1 VRTFLPKNRTG
12 TGMIRRRLQ
21 IRETIATI
29 LADDEPLI
37 EKAREGIIRSRQE
50 LEHYVATDPFFVS
63 TLEPYHVRT
72 GIRTVDRMAEAG
84 VRAGVGPMAA
94 VAGAIAWAGL
104 EAMIGSGAGFGVID
118 NGGDI
123 ALFTDRE
130 LTIGIH
136 AGNSP
141 FSDSLGFAISPDP
154 EILGIC
160 TSSATVGPSLS
171 FGSADAVTVFA
182 RNPALADAW
191 ATAICNEVTPENT
204 SVFDRL
210 NPAEVRAVFVVIGE
224 WTCRWGEVPPMVR
237 TKERKDLITGG
248 MW

>member
-1 VRTFLPKNRTG
+1 
-12 TGMIRRRLQ
+12 MIRRRLQ

-29 LADDEPLI
+29 LADNDSAV
-37 EKAREGIIRSRQE
+37 EKAREGIICARQE
-50 LEHYVATDPFFVS
+50 LEHYVATDPFFIS
-63 TLEPYHVRT
+63 TLEPYPVRT
-72 GIRTVDRMAEAG
+72 GILTVDRMAEAG
-84 VRAGVGPMAA
+84 ERAGVGPMAA
-94 VAGAIAWAGL
+94 VAGSIAWAGL
-104 EAMIGSGAGFGVID
+104 EAMLTGGAGFGVID

-123 ALFTDRE
+123 ALYSDRE

-136 AGNSP
+136 AGTSP
-141 FSDSLGFAISPDP
+141 LSDSLGFSIGPDT

-160 TSSATVGPSLS
+160 TSSATVGPSIS

-191 ATAICNEVTPENT
+191 ATAICNQVTKENT

-210 NPAEVRAVFVVIGE
+210 DPAEIQGVFVVIGD
-224 WTCRWGEVPPMVR
+224 WTCQWGDTPPVVR
-237 TKERKDLITGG
+237 TTERRDLITGG

>member
-1 VRTFLPKNRTG
+1 
-12 TGMIRRRLQ
+12 MIRRRLQ

-29 LADDEPLI
+29 LADDEPAI
-37 EKAREGIIRSRQE
+37 EKAREGIIRARQE
-50 LEHYVATDPFFVS
+50 LEHYVAVDPFFVS
-63 TLEPYHVRT
+63 TLEPYPVRT

-94 VAGAIAWAGL
+94 VAGAIAGAGL
-104 EAMIGSGAGFGVID
+104 EAMLESGAGFGVID

-123 ALFTDRE
+123 ALFSDRE
-130 LTIGIH
+130 LTIGLH

-141 FSDSLGFAISPDP
+141 VSGCQGFAIGADR

-191 ATAICNEVTPENT
+191 ATAICNEVTQQDT
-204 SVFDRL
+204 SVLNRL
-210 NPAEVRAVFVVIGE
+210 SPGEVRGVFVVIGE
-224 WTCRWGEVPPMVR
+224 WTCRWGEVPPMVWTR
-237 TKERKDLITGG
+237 ESKDLITGG

>member
-1 VRTFLPKNRTG
+1 
-12 TGMIRRRLQ
+12 MIRRRLQ

-29 LADDEPLI
+29 LADDEAAT
-37 EKAREGIIRSRQE
+37 EKAREGIIRARQE

-63 TLEPYHVRT
+63 TLEPYPVRT
-72 GIRTVDRMAEAG
+72 GILTVDRMAEAG

-104 EAMIGSGAGFGVID
+104 EAMLKCGAGFGVID

-136 AGNSP
+136 AGASHL
-141 FSDSLGFAISPDP
+141 SDSVGFTIGPDP

-171 FGSADAVTVFA
+171 FGRADAVTVFA

-204 SVFDRL
+204 SVLDL
-210 NPAEVRAVFVVIGE
+210 LDPGEVRGVFVVMGE
-224 WTCRWGEVPPMVR
+224 WTCRWGEVPPIVR

>member
-1 VRTFLPKNRTG
+1 
-12 TGMIRRRLQ
+12 MIRRRLQ

-29 LADDEPLI
+29 LADNEAAT
-37 EKAREGIIRSRQE
+37 ENAREGIIRARQE

-63 TLEPYHVRT
+63 TLEPYPVRT
-72 GIRTVDRMAEAG
+72 GILTVDRMAEAG

-104 EAMIGSGAGFGVID
+104 EAMLKCGAGFGVID

-136 AGNSP
+136 AGASP
-141 FSDSLGFAISPDP
+141 LSDSVGFTIGPDP

-171 FGSADAVTVFA
+171 FGRADAVTVFA

-204 SVFDRL
+204 SVLDL
-210 NPAEVRAVFVVIGE
+210 LDPGEVRGVFVVMGE
-224 WTCRWGEVPPMVR
+224 WICRWGEVPPIVR

>member
-1 VRTFLPKNRTG
+1 
-12 TGMIRRRLQ
+12 MIRRRLQ

-29 LADDEPLI
+29 LADDEAAT
-37 EKAREGIIRSRQE
+37 EKAREGIIRARQE

-63 TLEPYHVRT
+63 TLEPYPVRT
-72 GIRTVDRMAEAG
+72 GILTVDRMAEAG

-104 EAMIGSGAGFGVID
+104 EAMLEGGAGFGVID

-136 AGNSP
+136 AGASP
-141 FSDSLGFAISPDP
+141 LSDSVGFMIGPDP
-154 EILGIC
+154 GILGIC

-171 FGSADAVTVFA
+171 FGRADAVTVFA
-182 RNPALADAW
+182 RNPAVSDAW

-204 SVFDRL
+204 SVLDRL
-210 NPAEVRAVFVVIGE
+210 DPGEVRGVFVVMGE
-224 WTCRWGEVPPMVR
+224 WTCRWGEVPPIVR

>member
-1 VRTFLPKNRTG
+1 
-12 TGMIRRRLQ
+12 MIRRRLQ

-29 LADDEPLI
+29 LADDEPAV
-37 EKAREGIIRSRQE
+37 EKAREGIIRARQE

-63 TLEPYHVRT
+63 TLEPYPVRT
-72 GIRTVDRMAEAG
+72 GILTVDRMAEAG
-84 VRAGVGPMAA
+84 VQAGVGPMAA

-104 EAMIGSGAGFGVID
+104 EAMLEGGAAFGVID

-123 ALFTDRE
+123 ALYSDRE

-136 AGNSP
+136 AGTSP
-141 FSDSLGFAISPDP
+141 LSGSLGFSIQPDTD
-154 EILGIC
+154 ILGVC

-191 ATAICNEVTPENT
+191 ATAICNEVTQENT
-204 SVFDRL
+204 SVLDRL
-210 NPAEVRAVFVVIGE
+210 DPAEVRGVFVVIGD
-224 WTCRWGEVPPMVR
+224 WTCTWGDIPAVVR

>member
-1 VRTFLPKNRTG
+1 
-12 TGMIRRRLQ
+12 MIRRRLQ

-29 LADDEPLI
+29 LADDEPAV
-37 EKAREGIIRSRQE
+37 EKARQGIICARQE

-63 TLEPYHVRT
+63 TLEPYPVRT
-72 GIRTVDRMAEAG
+72 GILTVDRMAEAG
-84 VRAGVGPMAA
+84 GRAGVGPMAA

-104 EAMIGSGAGFGVID
+104 EAMLAAGAGFGVVD

-136 AGNSP
+136 AGTSP
-141 FSDSLGFAISPDP
+141 LSDCLGFAIGPDP
-154 EILGIC
+154 ELLGIC

-182 RNPALADAW
+182 QNPALADGW
-191 ATAICNEVTPENT
+191 ATAICNEVTQENT
-204 SVFDRL
+204 TVFDRL
-210 NPAEVRAVFVVIGE
+210 SPDEVQGVFVIIGD
-224 WTCRWGEVPPMVR
+224 WSCQWGEVPPVVR